1 MSTAV
6 GVKRN
11 KLAAPVEPVK
21 ATRRR
26 RVSAEAQALA
36 HNALTRYQAAFHEWE
51 AVVAYSPRTIEAQR
65 HALRRFIA
73 WADERGLSKP
83 QDITRPILERYQ
95 RHVYHHRKANGQP
108 LTVSAQ
114 LGLILPLQAWFKW
127 LTKQNHILYNP
138 AADLDLPTRP
148 KALPKG
154 LLSVGQVEEV
164 LNGCDI
170 TKPEGLR
177 MRAML
182 EVLYSTG
189 IRRFELAGL
198 KLFDVDVERG
208 ALMVRQGK
216 GAKDRLVP
224 LGDRACAWVDKYLR
238 EVRPEIATGA
248 DDYRL
253 FLEDDGRGFTP
264 ERVGDLVRRQLTA
277 AGIEHPGSCHLFRVA
292 CATHMLENGADI
304 RFIQSLLGHAK
315 LDTTQ
320 IYTLVSLAKLKE
332 VHNATHPAR
341 LHRGTDAGEDAS
353 SEAIA
358 ASPSAER
365 APAGTKGAADA
376 RATFLAALQREQ
388 DDDAGQ
394 GAQADAKSVAADAQ
408 GRR

>member
-1 MSTAV
+1 MASTV

-11 KLAAPVEPVK
+11 KLAAPSVPAAAPK
-21 ATRRR
+21 ASRRK
-26 RVSAEAQALA
+26 RVSAEPKALA

-65 HALRRFIA
+65 HAIGRFIA

-114 LGLILPLQAWFKW
+114 LGLVLPLQAWFKW

-154 LLSVGQVEEV
+154 LLSVAQVEDV
-164 LNGCDI
+164 LNGCDVVR
-170 TKPEGLR
+170 PEGLR

-238 EVRPEIATGA
+238 ELRPELATPG

-253 FLEDDGRGFTP
+253 FLDDDGRGFTA
-264 ERVGDLVRRQLTA
+264 ERIGDLVKRQLTA
-277 AGIEHPGSCHLFRVA
+277 AGIEHPGACHLFRVA

-341 LHRGTDAGEDAS
+341 LHRGVGDGGKVA
-353 SEAIA
+353 
-358 ASPSAER
+358 PSHQIE
-365 APAGTKGAADA
+365 PGAAIGGRDDLAPQDA
-376 RATFLAALQREQ
+376 AGALLQALRAEA
-388 DDDAGQ
+388 DDEPAPPPEEN
-394 GAQADAKSVAADAQ
+394 
-408 GRR
+408 